1 MAYLLWPMAFFYC
14 KIYLMKKYAVIIY
27 GAPGSGKTMQADLLS
42 RKLGILHFDIG
53 HFLEDIFKDENA
65 LKDER
70 VSEQKHVFESGGMCD
85 PLWIVSLVSKRFKE
99 IANSGSSLILSGSL
113 RTVLETFG
121 HEKMKGL
128 IDILEEGYGKENIYF
143 YFLDSKPETSIKR
156 NKNRLICSICGRPVL
171 AEAFK
176 TKPVACPICGG
187 ELNTRALDKP
197 EIIKKR
203 LLVFHSD
210 TKPVLEELTKRG
222 YKITHIEGER
232 KPYEVEADILKS
244 LNHDKK

>member
-1 MAYLLWPMAFFYC
+1 MSQKYLVA
-14 KIYLMKKYAVIIY
+14 IY

-42 RKLGILHFDIG
+42 RRLGILHFDIG
-53 HFLEDIFKDENA
+53 HFLEEIFKDKNY
-65 LKDER
+65 LSDKK
-70 VSEQKHVFESGGMCD
+70 VIEQKQIFETGGMCD

-99 IANSGSSLILSGSL
+99 ISDSGSSLILSGSL

-128 IDILEEGYGKENIYF
+128 IDVLEEGYGKENMFF

-171 AEAFK
+171 TEAFK

-187 ELNTRALDKP
+187 KLNTRTLDKP

-232 KPYEVEADILKS
+232 RPYEVESDILKS